1 MIGRTTI
8 FSQSHRSIRL
18 HASRPSPRES
28 AKNLIKL
35 LQRSDMTALDCHAR
49 LHDAHALALGEAL
62 TPLNDAMAHLDF
74 ASAIAHGQQLLTN
87 WPLE

>member
-1 MIGRTTI
+1 
-8 FSQSHRSIRL
+8 
-18 HASRPSPRES
+18 
-28 AKNLIKL
+28 
-35 LQRSDMTALDCHAR
+35 MTALDCHAR